1 LDFGFICGLALF
13 GIGYAI
19 CDTGGGMLFVE
30 LVRAEDK
37 LEHSDRTDNK
47 PELEFGYFGMP
58 AVESAKGMMENTD
71 CEAVVN
77 ALCGSLLWTMIVV
90 GVGWSLAPSFF
101 WTGEIWSSPLCG
113 GWFRCR
119 GTCCTEA

>member
-1 LDFGFICGLALF
+1 VRIVSWVGKLLVCCRGSWICSGGGGGGLDFGFICGLALF

-37 LEHSDRTDNK
+37 LERSDRTDNK

-77 ALCGSLLWTMIVV
+77 ALCGSLL
-90 GVGWSLAPSFF
+90 
-101 WTGEIWSSPLCG
+101 
-113 GWFRCR
+113 
-119 GTCCTEA
+119 